1 MGDNKA
7 ATLAK
12 ARRELEDLY
21 LGIPDESVNLTFKD
35 FAQIKPPSPPQPTSI
50 ILEPILDISPS
61 SANKH
66 DSTTTSSLHKLPS
79 LDFSKVL
86 RESNQN
92 QNHNHHY
99 HHHDGGLHQD
109 HRNHHHNHHEDH
121 RGGGGRA
128 INPEKR
134 EEFRRAVERS
144 MAYDDVSVMSM
155 SMASGYPRDQ
165 NKAQRRRPGIPHTN
179 ICTICTTYIYIF
191 RHRCLVCGRAYCRD
205 CVGLGMGE
213 MTEGRKCI
221 HCLGRRF
228 SQRYIKRAGNVG
240 CCSRYPSTVK
250 QAELRWAE
258 KGPRKSGER
267 AYGGGGGRS
276 SIMMS
281 RSRNPVSVQGTPS
294 MAHASGYNTPN
305 SFVSASHYSPY
316 NINPTHHLPI

>member
-1 MGDNKA
+1 MEDNKA

-35 FAQIKPPSPPQPTSI
+35 FAQIKPPPPPPQPTTT
-50 ILEPILDISPS
+50 ILELIPEISSSS

-92 QNHNHHY
+92 QPHHNRHY
-99 HHHDGGLHQD
+99 DGGLNQD
-109 HRNHHHNHHEDH
+109 HRNHHHHEDH
-121 RGGGGRA
+121 RGGRRA
-128 INPEKR
+128 ISPEKR

-144 MAYDDVSVMSM
+144 MAYDDASVMSM

-191 RHRCLVCGRAYCRD
+191 RHRCLVCGRVYCRD
-205 CVGLGMGE
+205 CVDLGMGE
-213 MTEGRKCI
+213 MIEGRKCI

-258 KGPRKSGER
+258 KGPRRSGER
-267 AYGGGGGRS
+267 AYGGSSGRS
-276 SIMMS
+276 SVMMS
-281 RSRNPVSVQGTPS
+281 RTRSPLSVQGTS
-294 MAHASGYNTPN
+294 TMAHASGYNTPN

-316 NINPTHHLPI
+316 NISSHHLPI

>member
-35 FAQIKPPSPPQPTSI
+35 FAQIKPPPPQPTTT
-50 ILEPILDISPS
+50 ILEPVPEISSS

-92 QNHNHHY
+92 QPHHHHHY
-99 HHHDGGLHQD
+99 DRGLHQD
-109 HRNHHHNHHEDH
+109 HRNHHHHHKYH
-121 RGGGGRA
+121 HGGGRA
-128 INPEKR
+128 ISPEKR
-134 EEFRRAVERS
+134 EEFRRAAERR

-191 RHRCLVCGRAYCRD
+191 RHRCLVCGRVYCRD

-228 SQRYIKRAGNVG
+228 SQRYLKRAGNVG

-258 KGPRKSGER
+258 KGPRRSGER
-267 AYGGGGGRS
+267 AYGGGSGRS
-276 SIMMS
+276 SVMMS
-281 RSRNPVSVQGTPS
+281 RLRSPVSVQGTPA
-294 MAHASGYNTPN
+294 MAHAS
-305 SFVSASHYSPY
+305 ASYYSPY
-316 NINPTHHLPI
+316 NISPTHHLPI